1 MPQSQGPPG
10 TEQTHG
16 KGFGVQGQTQ
26 LIVGGS
32 AGSCPHSLLLS
43 GPRRGFPGGTV
54 VKNPPVGAGDTE
66 AQVRSLGRD
75 DPLEKTMATHS
86 SILAWRITWT
96 VEPGGLQ
103 SMGSQRVG
111 HDCATKHTGRTD
123 ALGKAVIGQS
133 RAGSSIM
140 RI

>member
-16 KGFGVQGQTQ
+16 KGFGAQGQTQ

-43 GPRRGFPGGTV
+43 GPRRGFPGGAV

-66 AQVRSLGRD
+66 AQVRSLGRED
-75 DPLEKTMATHS
+75 SPGEDNGYPLQYSCLENDVDS
-86 SILAWRITWT
+86 GAWRAT
-96 VEPGGLQ
+96 VHGVAK
-103 SMGSQRVG
+103 SQ
-111 HDCATKHTGRTD
+111 T
-123 ALGKAVIGQS
+123 
-133 RAGSSIM
+133 
-140 RI
+140 